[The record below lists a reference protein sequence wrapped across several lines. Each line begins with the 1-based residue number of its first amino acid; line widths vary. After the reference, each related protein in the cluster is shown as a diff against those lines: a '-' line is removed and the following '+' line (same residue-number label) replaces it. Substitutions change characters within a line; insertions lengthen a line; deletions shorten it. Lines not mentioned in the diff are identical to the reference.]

1 MDEQKK
7 KDLRLLL
14 VGDSMDTNAD
24 GLIELLFKMAT
35 TRLLFLIANVRK
47 GFGLPPLDPL
57 PTVVPEGLAWILD
70 EVIIR
75 RFNRIGSE
83 GYQSQ
88 SVEGHSVTF
97 STDDFSEFLTDISG
111 FYEPPNYSSHGGR
124 LVMW

>member
-1 MDEQKK
+1 MDELKL

-14 VGDSMDTNAD
+14 LGDSMDESAD
-24 GLIELLFKMAT
+24 RLIELLFNMAT

-47 GFGLPPLDPL
+47 GFGLQPIDPP
-57 PTVVPEGLAWILD
+57 PTAVPEGLAWILD
-70 EVIIR
+70 EVIVR

-88 SVEGHSVTF
+88 SVEGHSITF
-97 STDDFSEFLTDISG
+97 STDDFSEFLVDISG
-111 FYEPPNYSSHGGR
+111 FYEPLDYNATGGR